1 MLRTVLSRT
10 PTWAA
15 GVAGGLFTTLQQL
28 GLGLGVALPGGVFHA
43 AASATTGGP
52 AAGHPHGFA
61 VAVTVQAV
69 LALAFAFLAT
79 RVARAGAG
87 GPDMIPT
94 RPEPGSTALIKMV
107 DSASRYGA
115 DPPDP

>member
-1 MLRTVLSRT
+1 MLRTVLSAHR
-10 PTWAA
+10 P
-15 GVAGGLFTTLQQL
+15 GRRVSCGGLFTTLQQL

-94 RPEPGSTALIKMV
+94 SPEPGSTA
-107 DSASRYGA
+107 
-115 DPPDP
+115 

>member
-1 MLRTVLSRT
+1 MMTLLYVLRSHRHNGVEAASVYSKVR
-10 PTWAA
+10 PWAA

-28 GLGLGVALPGGVFHA
+28 GLGLGVALLGGVFHA

-52 AAGHPHGFA
+52 AAGLPHGFA

-87 GPDMIPT
+87 GPDIIPT
-94 RPEPGSTALIKMV
+94 RSEPASTA
-107 DSASRYGA
+107 
-115 DPPDP
+115 

>member
-79 RVARAGAG
+79 RVARAGHDPDAPRAG
-87 GPDMIPT
+87 IHRVM
-94 RPEPGSTALIKMV
+94 IKMV